1 VYNLNEQ
8 KLFKYFKGLK
18 MKRIIMTVLLASAS
32 LMAVES
38 VKVDAAKLY
47 QQRCSI
53 CHGGDATK
61 VPKGG
66 VDVLAGKDVTKL
78 AREIRAYR
86 DQDNEIGAYTMKKSS
101 QVMYDATKALS
112 REQIVALAKYINGLK

>member
-1 VYNLNEQ
+1 
-8 KLFKYFKGLK
+8 